1 MKKMFKTFYN
11 VVFFV
16 GMSGLIFMGCC
27 IPCTKIEPSP
37 LIDGELNPSGVQK
50 IVTYRVVGRGI
61 EPENAKTR
69 AEAIL
74 MAERSAV
81 ADGHRQLVEKIQGVY
96 LDTQTLIK
104 NGSVNYTLLY
114 EDAQAWIRGAE
125 VIEITRLSN
134 GITEAE
140 MILKLNFVK
149 QNNCWCP
156 RGVVCDTS
164 YSSSYKQPVCNSVV
178 GECCP

>member
-1 MKKMFKTFYN
+1 MKKMIKTFYK
-11 VVFFV
+11 VVFFLGMV
-16 GMSGLIFMGCC
+16 GLCFTGCYV
-27 IPCTKIEPSP
+27 PGTKIEPSP

-50 IVTYRVVGRGI
+50 VVTYRVVGRGI

-74 MAERSAV
+74 MAERAAV
-81 ADGHRQLVEKIQGVY
+81 ADGYRQLVEKLQGVY

-125 VIEITRLSN
+125 VIEISRLSN

-140 MILKLNFVK
+140 MIIKLNFVK
-149 QNNCWCP
+149 QNNYWCP
-156 RGVVCDTS
+156 GRIACDTN
-164 YSSSYKQPVCNSVV
+164 YSSRNKNQVYNH
-178 GECCP
+178 